1 MASLFNTRISDTYS
15 GLIKTIDNAALT
27 ASLKEL
33 TDGSGLSSGLYMNN
47 AGDFKVT
54 AILEF
59 GSLKDTGENIIISK
73 FVDAADGIGNNDND
87 TTIPTTAAII
97 DYVAAQITIEDLDF
111 TGDTGSGQID
121 LDSQIFAIGG
131 TTNEITTVA
140 SGQSLTLSLDST
152 GVNLPDNSTAITQTA
167 GDNSTKIA
175 TTSYVDTLDAAS
187 DLDFSGDSGTGD
199 VNLNTQIFAVTGT
212 ANQIES
218 TASNQGLSLQFPSAG
233 ITLPNGS
240 VATTQSAGDNSTKVA
255 TTSYVDTLDAAS
267 DLDIT
272 DGTNTGDVNLNTQS
286 LSILGTTNEIDSVV
300 SGQSVTLGLPNQI
313 NVNVQGNLT
322 GNVTGDVTGDLT
334 GNSAGTH
341 TGAVIGNVTGN
352 VTGDVTG
359 DLTGNAD
366 TATAWETARDL
377 SLTGQ
382 ATGTI
387 SSVDGTNNVS
397 GAVTLDNN
405 SVTGK
410 VLTGLT
416 SPSASS
422 VLATDTIV
430 EGFGKLQSQVNGLA
444 GGLRFMG
451 SWDADTNS
459 PVLSSGGGEAA
470 NGTTTSTTAN
480 KLVDS
485 SASFTSTVTVGDQV
499 VNQVDGQTALVSN
512 VDSDTTLSLDA
523 DIMLTGEAYT
533 IDNSPFITQG
543 HYYVVSVGGTTT
555 LNGVSNWTIGDWVIA
570 GANNQWTKLDH
581 SQVDGTGTTGNLTK
595 WSSTSVIADSIVSE
609 SGSAITVDGSL
620 STNTNLSSTG
630 NFAVNT
636 DKFTVAASSGNT
648 AFTGDLAINTNKF
661 TVNATS
667 GNTVVAGTLSIAS
680 GSISVLGGNNMTLAG
695 AASHGG
701 ISFATNSILP
711 ATAAATNDN
720 VFDIGASTERFKNL
734 YLGGSITSGGGATF
748 AGSITGTTSS
758 FVSTVAGTTVISSE
772 GNYASSG
779 SVKLFEAKRSGGAVA
794 GNWSYDDATTSM
806 SLGTSTSHSFSL
818 KTGNTRALTIDSSG
832 NSTFAGSVNAK
843 LSNIAGLQNMFNIE
857 NATNTSVLASFGL
870 NLSNDQL
877 ILGSDYGASFLL
889 KTNGTTALTIDTSQ
903 NSTFAGSIQS
913 KATQSAST
921 WIEGNGGGLNYGMD
935 LFLTNDLGST
945 QGATRLRSA
954 YGGIGTAGTP
964 NFSIS
969 RSTTTQAYNSNP
981 NTLTYSESLVI
992 DGSNGNATFAGD
1004 VGIGGTGLYTTS
1016 HSLNIDGTGLA
1027 IKNNVNGSSN
1037 NWSHITNTDI
1047 LSSSNLVFT
1056 TGAGI
1061 ALTLNHDKSA
1071 TFGGNVNVQD
1081 NLYLQDGSTTRAKI
1095 QLNASDT
1102 DDLDI
1107 KAVSLGSNMKFF
1119 TVDTERMRITST
1131 GVISI
1136 GPSTTSSEIY
1146 FNYNNTNN
1154 KGGLK
1159 IDYSTGELR
1168 LSAGESGNGY
1178 HQAFYTNGSERMRI
1192 DSSGNVLTPAVNT
1205 NTTVTIGVANATSN
1219 SFASTKRGNL
1229 IVQASSAISGG
1240 NSMGGGDL
1248 NLNAGNSYSS
1258 GGGIAGDVNIRAG
1271 YNTLGATTASVKVYT
1286 GNTERMR
1293 IASSGDVGIG
1303 TDSPV
1308 NKLGIEVPS
1317 NSNTKAIN
1325 IYSKNTSP
1333 NSYTSIGSQ
1342 YSISNAY
1349 VESEIRFGNE
1359 TQNGGGSYLGFV
1371 AGGSNTGNT
1380 EKMRISSQGDI
1391 GFNTTFADPDADC
1404 LFIEAQDNYALYSG
1418 SDGTGGSNHIVFG
1431 NANSWIGSITTNG
1444 STTTYNTTSDY
1455 RLKEDLQD
1463 FAGLDM
1469 VSKIPVYDFKWKTDE
1484 SRSYGVMAHEL
1495 QEVLPD
1501 AVSGE
1506 KDAEEMQSVDYSKI
1520 VPLLVKSIQEL
1531 KAEVDK
1537 LKQECKCKN

>member
-27 ASLKEL
+27 SSLKEL
-33 TDGSGLSSGLYMNN
+33 TDGSGLASGVFMNT

-131 TTNEITTVA
+131 TTNEIKTVA
-140 SGQSLTLSLDST
+140 SGQSITFSLDST

-199 VNLNTQIFAVTGT
+199 VNLNTQTFAITGT

-218 TASNQGLSLQFPSAG
+218 SASGQGLSLQFPSAG

-341 TGAVIGNVTGN
+341 TGAVVGNVTGN
-352 VTGDVTG
+352 LTGNVVG

-405 SVTGK
+405 SVIGK

-422 VLATDTIV
+422 VLATDTIL
-430 EGFGKLQSQVNGLA
+430 EGFGKVQSQINGLA

-451 SWDADTNS
+451 SWDASSNS
-459 PVLSSGGGEAA
+459 PVLGSGGGEAA
-470 NGTTTSTTAN
+470 AGTTTGVQASKLIDSTAT
-480 KLVDS
+480 
-485 SASFTSTVTVGDQV
+485 FTSTVTIGDQV
-499 VNQVDGQTALVSN
+499 VNQVDGQTALVTN
-512 VDSDTTLSLDA
+512 VDSNTTLSLDA
-523 DIMLTGEAYT
+523 DIMLSGEAYT

-543 HYYVVSVGGTTT
+543 HYYVVSVGGSTT
-555 LNGVSNWTIGDWVIA
+555 LNGISSWTVGDWVIA

-581 SQVDGTGTTGNLTK
+581 SQVDGTGTPGNLTK
-595 WSSTSVIADSIVSE
+595 WSATQVIADSIVSE

-636 DKFTVAASSGNT
+636 NKFTVAAASGNT
-648 AFTGDLAINTNKF
+648 L
-661 TVNATS
+661 
-667 GNTVVAGTLSIAS
+667 VAGTLNTGVITGTSA
-680 GSISVLGGNNMTLAG
+680 
-695 AASHGG
+695 
-701 ISFATNSILP
+701 
-711 ATAAATNDN
+711 
-720 VFDIGASTERFKNL
+720 NL
-734 YLGGSITSGGGATF
+734 TTSGTVLSLDRTGGATALVELKIGGTVEGYLGANSTKSLIVFNESASEKLSVSNGGNLITTGSGTF
-748 AGSITGTTSS
+748 AGDVTANVGTFNSDSGGTALKLIGRSAANSGTLRYYQNNGTTQTARIESNDS
-758 FVSTVAGTTVISSE
+758 IFEINSIS
-772 GNYASSG
+772 N
-779 SVKLFEAKRSGGAVA
+779 LPIQ
-794 GNWSYDDATTSM
+794 
-806 SLGTSTSHSFSL
+806 L
-818 KTGNTRALTIDSSG
+818 KTNDTLALTIDASQ
-832 NSTFAGSVNAK
+832 NSTFAGSVNVTSGAS
-843 LSNIAGLQNMFNIE
+843 LGSGLQVARTGHPSLSIITGGTS
-857 NATNTSVLASFGL
+857 NAYIGIAPSGGTYVDAIT
-870 NLSNDQL
+870 
-877 ILGSDYGASFLL
+877 ISD
-889 KTNGTTALTIDTSQ
+889 T
-903 NSTFAGSIQS
+903 
-913 KATQSAST
+913 
-921 WIEGNGGGLNYGMD
+921 
-935 LFLTNDLGST
+935 
-945 QGATRLRSA
+945 
-954 YGGIGTAGTP
+954 
-964 NFSIS
+964 
-969 RSTTTQAYNSNP
+969 
-981 NTLTYSESLVI
+981 
-992 DGSNGNATFAGD
+992 GNATFAGNVTLSSGFANLPAGTEAD
-1004 VGIGGTGLYTTS
+1004 PSLIFAGDDDTGLWHPASNT
-1016 HSLNIDGTGLA
+1016 LA
-1027 IKNNVNGSSN
+1027 FS
-1037 NWSHITNTDI
+1037 
-1047 LSSSNLVFT
+1047 
-1056 TGAGI
+1056 
-1061 ALTLNHDKSA
+1061 
-1071 TFGGNVNVQD
+1071 TFGN
-1081 NLYLQDGSTTRAKI
+1081 
-1095 QLNASDT
+1095 
-1102 DDLDI
+1102 
-1107 KAVSLGSNMKFF
+1107 
-1119 TVDTERMRITST
+1119 
-1131 GVISI
+1131 
-1136 GPSTTSSEIY
+1136 
-1146 FNYNNTNN
+1146 
-1154 KGGLK
+1154 
-1159 IDYSTGELR
+1159 
-1168 LSAGESGNGY
+1168 
-1178 HQAFYTNGSERMRI
+1178 ERMRI
-1192 DSSGNVLTPAVNT
+1192 DSSGNVGIGNDDPSYKLSVNSGGANVGIKVVSTDSSATIAFKDDTTTGDNVQCGAVGNDFKVLAGGGT
-1205 NTTVTIGVANATSN
+1205 RLKVTSN
-1219 SFASTKRGNL
+1219 GNL
-1229 IVQASSAISGG
+1229 EILGTNSGATNNQMKLIFDNSDVTVQNNQLMGGIEFKSADGSGQGAGIKSSINTIFTGTGGYNDMVFSTAGTDANNAERMRITSSGVVSITNSFNGINAYVENDTHNAVFQIKASATGKNSEIWFGDSADSNVGKIDYDHND
-1240 NSMGGGDL
+1240 NSMSFTT
-1248 NLNAGNSYSS
+1248 NA
-1258 GGGIAGDVNIRAG
+1258 
-1271 YNTLGATTASVKVYT
+1271 
-1286 GNTERMR
+1286 TERMR
-1293 IASSGDVGIG
+1293 IDSSGRVGIGGIVPSQQLELGGILSPALKLSSTTTNGGVIIFNVAGADKGFIGSGYHLGTGSSNDTAMRGEADLVFLSGGNNQRMRITSGGDVGIG
-1303 TDSPV
+1303 VTTPYTGGTAGRRVLDVGGTTQALLAFSVGGAAQSYFFQDGTDFKMTNLAAAGGDIIIENNGAERMRITSEGYILLGTEGLPDGTSVYGSAFIPSSV
-1308 NKLGIEVPS
+1308 NRTVLSQASSSTASSVLQVYRNPNGIV
-1317 NSNTKAIN
+1317 
-1325 IYSKNTSP
+1325 
-1333 NSYTSIGSQ
+1333 G
-1342 YSISNAY
+1342 SIS
-1349 VESEIRFGNE
+1349 
-1359 TQNGGGSYLGFV
+1359 
-1371 AGGSNTGNT
+1371 
-1380 EKMRISSQGDI
+1380 M
-1391 GFNTTFADPDADC
+1391 
-1404 LFIEAQDNYALYSG
+1404 
-1418 SDGTGGSNHIVFG
+1418 
-1431 NANSWIGSITTNG
+1431 TN
-1444 STTTYNTTSDY
+1444 STTAYNTTSDY

-1469 VSKIPVYDFKWKTDE
+1469 VSKIPVYDFKWKLDE

-1506 KDAEEMQSVDYSKI
+1506 KDAEEMQGVDYSKI

>member
-15 GLIKTIDNAALT
+15 GLIKTIDNSALT

-33 TDGSGLSSGLYMNN
+33 TDGSGLSSGVYMNN

-54 AILEF
+54 SILEF

-199 VNLNTQIFAVTGT
+199 VNLNTQTFAVTGT

-397 GAVTLDNN
+397 GTVTLDNN

-609 SGSAITVDGSL
+609 SGTAITVDGSL
-620 STNTNLSSTG
+620 TTNTNLSSTG

-636 DKFTVAASSGNT
+636 DKFTVGASTGNT

-667 GNTVVAGTLSIAS
+667 GNTAIAGDVSLPNNSKAIFGANDNLQTYSDGTDSYVDNTGGELKIRTNELRLLNYGTGKYITADSGADVSLYYNNVKKLETTSTGVTFSNLSNTS
-680 GSISVLGGNNMTLAG
+680 
-695 AASHGG
+695 AASSSVDEVKIG
-701 ISFATNSILP
+701 SFGAGRPAIYFGTSNTTYTNS
-711 ATAAATNDN
+711 TWFMEN
-720 VFDIGASTERFKNL
+720 IGASGKFRIGRNGLDIIEISNAGDTTFAGDVKIAEATNKGQLFFGTANTDYEIKGGGNYGYLSLNAPILRFDTGGTERMRIDSLGNSTFAGNVKSNSTTAFSVGTVGNIGNTAGDINIYSSSSGHNGLRMHANGILPTDNAGTIIDNDADLGFPTYRFKDL

-748 AGSITGTTSS
+748 AGEVNASRFILPSTGTTTPANQYLFTDNTNTGTGSLIIQS
-758 FVSTVAGTTVISSE
+758 GVGSNAYGGAIRLFSHSNASKPGWVTVGI
-772 GNYASSG
+772 SSG
-779 SVKLFEAKRSGGAVA
+779 SNGKFTVNTAGLATGTDVFTVEASGNVGIGTGTDSPDNILHIRKGDTTYASQVGADTMLFLETTNVSNALQFTSANTGQQYIMFGDDDPNAGWISYNHSDNNLNFRVNGLERMRIDSNGNVGIGGVSASSQLSIGGNAISTLKPTVVIADETNGASLTLRGKSPILYFDGTAA
-794 GNWSYDDATTSM
+794 GVPKILMD
-806 SLGTSTSHSFSL
+806 GQGIEF
-818 KTGNTRALTIDSSG
+818 KTGTLDAQGDVDLKIDSSG
-832 NSTFAGSVNAK
+832 ILKVGGNDSGYPSTLIHTGNY
-843 LSNIAGLQNMFNIE
+843 
-857 NATNTSVLASFGL
+857 TAS
-870 NLSNDQL
+870 
-877 ILGSDYGASFLL
+877 
-889 KTNGTTALTIDTSQ
+889 
-903 NSTFAGSIQS
+903 QS
-913 KATQSAST
+913 
-921 WIEGNGGGLNYGMD
+921 
-935 LFLTNDLGST
+935 
-945 QGATRLRSA
+945 
-954 YGGIGTAGTP
+954 GI
-964 NFSIS
+964 N
-969 RSTTTQAYNSNP
+969 
-981 NTLTYSESLVI
+981 
-992 DGSNGNATFAGD
+992 
-1004 VGIGGTGLYTTS
+1004 
-1016 HSLNIDGTGLA
+1016 
-1027 IKNNVNGSSN
+1027 
-1037 NWSHITNTDI
+1037 I
-1047 LSSSNLVFT
+1047 LSSS
-1056 TGAGI
+1056 TGYGYI
-1061 ALTLNHDKSA
+1061 L
-1071 TFGGNVNVQD
+1071 FG
-1081 NLYLQDGSTTRAKI
+1081 DGDGAAAYTG
-1095 QLNASDT
+1095 Q
-1102 DDLDI
+1102 
-1107 KAVSLGSNMKFF
+1107 
-1119 TVDTERMRITST
+1119 ITYKH
-1131 GVISI
+1131 GD
-1136 GPSTTSSEIY
+1136 EY
-1146 FNYNNTNN
+1146 MAFN
-1154 KGGLK
+1154 
-1159 IDYSTGELR
+1159 
-1168 LSAGESGNGY
+1168 
-1178 HQAFYTNGSERMRI
+1178 TNGSERMRI
-1192 DSSGNVLTPAVNT
+1192 TSGGDVLFGTQGTPNGTSVYGSAFLPESVNR
-1205 NTTVTIGVANATSN
+1205 TVL
-1219 SFASTKRGNL
+1219 R
-1229 IVQASSAISGG
+1229 QASSWTGTST
-1240 NSMGGGDL
+1240 L
-1248 NLNAGNSYSS
+1248 QTY
-1258 GGGIAGDVNIRAG
+1258 
-1271 YNTLGATTASVKVYT
+1271 YNPNGPVGSIKTNGFATTF
-1286 GNTERMR
+1286 
-1293 IASSGDVGIG
+1293 
-1303 TDSPV
+1303 
-1308 NKLGIEVPS
+1308 
-1317 NSNTKAIN
+1317 
-1325 IYSKNTSP
+1325 NTS
-1333 NSYTSIGSQ
+1333 
-1342 YSISNAY
+1342 
-1349 VESEIRFGNE
+1349 
-1359 TQNGGGSYLGFV
+1359 
-1371 AGGSNTGNT
+1371 
-1380 EKMRISSQGDI
+1380 
-1391 GFNTTFADPDADC
+1391 
-1404 LFIEAQDNYALYSG
+1404 
-1418 SDGTGGSNHIVFG
+1418 
-1431 NANSWIGSITTNG
+1431 
-1444 STTTYNTTSDY
+1444 SDY

-1469 VSKIPVYDFKWKTDE
+1469 VSKIPVYDFKWKTDD

-1506 KDAEEMQSVDYSKI
+1506 KDAEDMQSVDYSKI

>member
-27 ASLKEL
+27 SSLKEL
-33 TDGSGLSSGLYMNN
+33 TDGSGLASGVFMNT

-121 LDSQIFAIGG
+121 LDSQIFAING

-140 SGQSLTLSLDST
+140 SNQSITFSLDST

-199 VNLNTQIFAVTGT
+199 VNLNTQTFAITGT

-218 TASNQGLSLQFPSAG
+218 SASGQGLSLQFPSAG
-233 ITLPNGS
+233 VTLPNGS

-322 GNVTGDVTGDLT
+322 GDVTGDVTGDLT

-341 TGAVIGNVTGN
+341 TGAVVGNVTGN

-387 SSVDGTNNVS
+387 SSVDGTGNVS

-405 SVTGK
+405 SVTSK

-470 NGTTTSTTAN
+470 NGTTTATTAN

-555 LNGVSNWTIGDWVIA
+555 LNGISNWSVGDWVIA

-595 WSSTSVIADSIVSE
+595 WSATQVIADSIVSE
-609 SGSAITVDGSL
+609 SGTAITVDGSL
-620 STNTNLSSTG
+620 TTNTNLSSTG

-636 DKFTVAASSGNT
+636 DKFTVTAASGNT
-648 AFTGDLAINTNKF
+648 AFAGDLAINTDKF

-667 GNTVVAGTLSIAS
+667 GNIAAAGTGTFAGDVTVNKS
-680 GSISVLGGNNMTLAG
+680 GNTLLNIQ
-695 AASHGG
+695 S
-701 ISFATNSILP
+701 
-711 ATAAATNDN
+711 TNDN
-720 VFDIGASTERFKNL
+720 AIIKIDAN
-734 YLGGSITSGGGATF
+734 LGGTGIGNNQDPYLQF
-748 AGSITGTTSS
+748 AS
-758 FVSTVAGTTVISSE
+758 
-772 GNYASSG
+772 
-779 SVKLFEAKRSGGAVA
+779 
-794 GNWSYDDATTSM
+794 
-806 SLGTSTSHSFSL
+806 
-818 KTGNTRALTIDSSG
+818 GNTIKA
-832 NSTFAGSVNAK
+832 
-843 LSNIAGLQNMFNIE
+843 NIHYDNTATDLIFQ
-857 NATNTSVLASFGL
+857 TNTNV
-870 NLSNDQL
+870 
-877 ILGSDYGASFLL
+877 
-889 KTNGTTALTIDTSQ
+889 TALTIDNSQ
-903 NSTFAGSIQS
+903 
-913 KATQSAST
+913 
-921 WIEGNGGGLNYGMD
+921 
-935 LFLTNDLGST
+935 
-945 QGATRLRSA
+945 
-954 YGGIGTAGTP
+954 
-964 NFSIS
+964 
-969 RSTTTQAYNSNP
+969 
-981 NTLTYSESLVI
+981 
-992 DGSNGNATFAGD
+992 NATFAGNVVIQATIPKLSFTD
-1004 VGIGGTGLYTTS
+1004 LQQDDWDIINDNGEFKFLCSTGSGVALQ
-1016 HSLNIDGTGLA
+1016 LNT
-1027 IKNNVNGSSN
+1027 NNN
-1037 NWSHITNTDI
+1037 
-1047 LSSSNLVFT
+1047 
-1056 TGAGI
+1056 
-1061 ALTLNHDKSA
+1061 A
-1071 TFGGNVNVQD
+1071 TFAGNIILGDTPQ
-1081 NLYLQDGSTTRAKI
+1081 I
-1095 QLNASDT
+1095 QLGTNNDAQIDHT
-1102 DDLDI
+1102 
-1107 KAVSLGSNMKFF
+1107 GSHLFIDNS
-1119 TVDTERMRITST
+1119 VGNSYLRNTST
-1131 GVISI
+1131 GSI
-1136 GPSTTSSEIY
+1136 LLR
-1146 FNYNNTNN
+1146 N
-1154 KGGLK
+1154 
-1159 IDYSTGELR
+1159 STGGDIQFDNEF
-1168 LSAGESGNGY
+1168 AGNILFNTSNI
-1178 HQAFYTNGSERMRI
+1178 ERMRI
-1192 DSSGNVLTPAVNT
+1192 DSSGNVGIGTDLPSNGKLVIQESGTSIGSTIRLIGT
-1205 NTTVTIGVANATSN
+1205 NTTGSASQVSHITSY
-1219 SFASTKRGNL
+1219 
-1229 IVQASSAISGG
+1229 QPSGG
-1240 NSMGGGDL
+1240 SSQSAALDFKVRSASDAFATPSTVMTLLGSGNVGILTDSPDYPIDVNGVIRSKPLTQAANVSGKLILASDL
-1248 NLNAGNSYSS
+1248 NSVTQI
-1258 GGGIAGDVNIRAG
+1258 GGIIGTISFTSDDSDAGPDFEVGKIEVVNVNQYGLRNDMTFTTRDQ
-1271 YNTLGATTASVKVYT
+1271 NTVSEK
-1286 GNTERMR
+1286 MR
-1293 IASSGDVGIG
+1293 IQWDGNVGIG
-1303 TDSPV
+1303 TDS
-1308 NKLGIEVPS
+1308 N
-1317 NSNTKAIN
+1317 IN
-1325 IYSKNTSP
+1325 APLTVQS
-1333 NSYTSIGSQ
+1333 
-1342 YSISNAY
+1342 
-1349 VESEIRFGNE
+1349 
-1359 TQNGGGSYLGFV
+1359 NGGGSAINLIGRNNGTADESIIDFYQNDGTTRMAYML
-1371 AGGSNTGNT
+1371 ADDGNL
-1380 EKMRISSQGDI
+1380 D
-1391 GFNTTFADPDADC
+1391 FA
-1404 LFIEAQDNYALYSG
+1404 
-1418 SDGTGGSNHIVFG
+1418 TGGSTVRMRIRSGGGIINQYRAAINVG
-1431 NANSWIGSITTNG
+1431 QTATAIT
-1444 STTTYNTTSDY
+1444 SAS
-1455 RLKEDLQD
+1455 
-1463 FAGLDM
+1463 
-1469 VSKIPVYDFKWKTDE
+1469 
-1484 SRSYGVMAHEL
+1484 SYGESL
-1495 QEVLPD
+1495 WY
-1501 AVSGE
+1501 G
-1506 KDAEEMQSVDYSKI
+1506 KI
-1520 VPLLVKSIQEL
+1520 ILEI
-1531 KAEVDK
+1531 
-1537 LKQECKCKN
+1537 